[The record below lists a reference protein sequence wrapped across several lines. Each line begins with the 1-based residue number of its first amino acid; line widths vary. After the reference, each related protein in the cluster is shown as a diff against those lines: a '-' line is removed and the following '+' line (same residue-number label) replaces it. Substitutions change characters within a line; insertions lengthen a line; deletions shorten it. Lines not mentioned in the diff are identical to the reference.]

1 MAIVLGRAHED
12 STMTKTVE
20 VNMWKKL
27 VRMDG
32 KRYKSI
38 AEARKVAEKHGHS
51 IKVKHVGA

>member
-1 MAIVLGRAHED
+1 
-12 STMTKTVE
+12 MTKTVE